1 MARTKYINKKESTTT
16 TSQNKW
22 KSSTLLDQGYFKI
35 IPSGIVK
42 FKGEKDYLSTKSI
55 SWDKIKKIES
65 KITLNSRPS
74 RANMQPIQNSVWFA
88 KMKNT
93 IKVYYFDN
101 TNADETNRFI
111 LSTGFLGV
119 ACNDTIIPNFL
130 KYVFLSQKFNSIKD
144 SLTKGSTQQAIN
156 NSALEQIT
164 IPIPPLDDQR
174 EIAYILQRIEDAIEF
189 QNKIITT
196 VKMLKKAVMHKLFTE
211 GIEHKGFKNTEI
223 GKIPKNWESGRI
235 KDFCEILTGGTPK
248 TEKIDYW
255 NPQEI
260 PWIKSGEVRGYKVTS
275 VNTFISKN
283 GLENSNARWLPKN
296 SVLIALA
303 GRGRTRGTTAM
314 LEVSCTCNQSVA
326 CLNPNKQINYVYLHY
341 YLSNLYKYIRNLTGD
356 EDRSGLNKQII
367 GNIPL
372 IFPDIKTQR
381 EIASI
386 LSSIDTKI
394 QIEQKQRFVLKSL
407 FKTLSENL
415 LSGEIRTN
423 KLGVPK
429 HVNR

>member
-164 IPIPPLDDQR
+164 IPIPPLDDQK

-196 VKMLKKAVMHKLFTE
+196 VKMLKEVLMHKLLTE
-211 GIEHKGFKNTEI
+211 GIGHKEFKNTEI
-223 GKIPKNWESGRI
+223 GKIPKDWSIVNIEKIAKQQKHIIINSNNFISFEHIESGSGKIIKVGDATKYKTKAPFLKGTLLYGRI
-235 KDFCEILTGGTPK
+235 RP
-248 TEKIDYW
+248 Y
-255 NPQEI
+255 
-260 PWIKSGEVRGYKVTS
+260 
-275 VNTFISKN
+275 
-283 GLENSNARWLPKN
+283 
-296 SVLIALA
+296 
-303 GRGRTRGTTAM
+303 
-314 LEVSCTCNQSVA
+314 
-326 CLNPNKQINYVYLHY
+326 
-341 YLSNLYKYIRNLTGD
+341 
-356 EDRSGLNKQII
+356 LNKVWFADRDGFCSTDII
-367 GNIPL
+367 RITPIDCDPL
-372 IFPDIKTQR
+372 FLKHILLSQKFVEFATLHSSGVKMPRVNWKSIKTFKLAFPTFSEQQKIVQCLSTIDVKLNLEEQR
-381 EIASI
+381 KRI
-386 LSSIDTKI
+386 L
-394 QIEQKQRFVLKSL
+394 EHL
-407 FKTLSENL
+407 FTTILNKLM
-415 LSGEIRTN
+415 SGEIRTN